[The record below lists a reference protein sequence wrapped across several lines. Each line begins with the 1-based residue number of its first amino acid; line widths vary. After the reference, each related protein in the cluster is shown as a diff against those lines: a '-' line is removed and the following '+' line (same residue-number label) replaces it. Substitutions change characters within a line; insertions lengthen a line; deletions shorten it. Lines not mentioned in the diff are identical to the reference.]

1 MTKNIT
7 PQGVEIETVEEDYK
21 FSDDKELA
29 ALLADITAEKEAV
42 VEAPR
47 SLSKGIAIY
56 AVQRLQEEL
65 EMDLYDESESVCDD
79 LNEAA
84 GVVMSA
90 TEWGLAMICLLEQL
104 LDG

>member
-1 MTKNIT
+1 M
-7 PQGVEIETVEEDYK
+7 ETTN
-21 FSDDKELA
+21 SELDE
-29 ALLADITAEKEAV
+29 LLADITAEMEAEAV
-42 VEAPR
+42 IEPPV
-47 SLSKGIAIY
+47 SLTKAIAIY

-84 GVVMSA
+84 GVVMSGP
-90 TEWGLAMICLLEQL
+90 EWDLAMICLLEQL